1 MVALARRLRCSS
13 ACGGAAS
20 GGARPWR
27 FLGHVAGSGAGD
39 FAWLAFL
46 QRRPGR
52 PHRRPGFAY
61 PLRVPSASDGET
73 ATCGS
78 AAAQISSRCFGNKRP
93 IRRGLNLRVTFW
105 ASKRRPII

>member
-27 FLGHVAGSGAGD
+27 LLGHVAGSGAGD

-46 QRRPGR
+46 P
-52 PHRRPGFAY
+52 RRPGFAY

-78 AAAQISSRCFGNKRP
+78 AAASARPRKFLRGVLATKGPFGS
-93 IRRGLNLRVTFW
+93 GLNLRVTFW